1 MVMIC
6 YSLVFGRSACSIY
19 YSTCVFR
26 CFPLFPFLTPFCF
39 PPPPSFSLPL
49 LSCLPPTSFF
59 LSCPSPS
66 FSLLSY
72 PPLSLLLSHFF
83 LVLQSHLYSPTS
95 CPSPPFLSFL
105 VLLPPFFF
113 FLIPPPFLFNF
124 FLESEWTKRLRER
137 K

>member
-6 YSLVFGRSACSIY
+6 YSLDFGRSACSIY

-95 CPSPPFLSFL
+95 CPSPLSSPFLSSFL
-105 VLLPPFFF
+105 PFSSFLSPLLFSSTS
-113 FLIPPPFLFNF
+113 FLRV
-124 FLESEWTKRLRER
+124 SGQKD
-137 K
+137 